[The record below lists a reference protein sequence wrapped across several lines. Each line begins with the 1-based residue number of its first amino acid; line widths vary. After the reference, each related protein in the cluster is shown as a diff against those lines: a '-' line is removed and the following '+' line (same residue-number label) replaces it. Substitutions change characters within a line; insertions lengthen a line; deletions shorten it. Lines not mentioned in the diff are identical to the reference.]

1 VVRPEEIEPTL
12 PLTTGIEPESHLDS
26 TWINRHHNTLDATCA
41 NCHTT
46 TNPGGTDDSSFCSN
60 SACHGVEWRYAGF
73 DAPGLAMILGI
84 YQVEPEPLL
93 EDFEGEP
100 TYEVLQ
106 PLFAQSCGG
115 CHGPVPSKGLRLT
128 DFASLMSGSESGP
141 IVAPG
146 IPDESRLLEVLS
158 DGHFA
163 RLTDHQMELLS
174 QWITDYA
181 PES

>member
-1 VVRPEEIEPTL
+1 
-12 PLTTGIEPESHLDS
+12 
-26 TWINRHHNTLDATCA
+26 
-41 NCHTT
+41 
-46 TNPGGTDDSSFCSN
+46 
-60 SACHGVEWRYAGF
+60 
-73 DAPGLAMILGI
+73 
-84 YQVEPEPLL
+84 
-93 EDFEGEP
+93 
-100 TYEVLQ
+100 
-106 PLFAQSCGG
+106 
-115 CHGPVPSKGLRLT
+115 LRLT